1 MYTEVFCL
9 LMFIFWALKE
19 LPLANL
25 SCPQHQSHTIHVCID
40 IFRQSGSTL
49 YIYIFKYMY
58 IKTNAFLFH
67 DQLAC
72 FFLSRII
79 HLCFPQHL
87 ESFFLRSLIVIIL
100 PSTYNLN
107 HFIVFQSNTHFIKR
121 CQSFSQIVLRLV
133 FWRLFS
139 GNCNGCFCDVR
150 HLILYVMCDMVALF
164 MVAHVMQVLLIMS
177 WSQMW

>member
-58 IKTNAFLFH
+58 IKTKAFLFH
-67 DQLAC
+67 DQLAW
-72 FFLSRII
+72 FFFKQNNSPM
-79 HLCFPQHL
+79 FP
-87 ESFFLRSLIVIIL
+87 STSGKFFLRSLIVIIL
-100 PSTYNLN
+100 PSTYILN
-107 HFIVFQSNTHFIKR
+107 HFILFQSNTHFIKR

-139 GNCNGCFCDVR
+139 GNCNGCFCDVM
-150 HLILYVMCDMVALF
+150 HLILYKLCV
-164 MVAHVMQVLLIMS
+164 I
-177 WSQMW
+177 W